1 MARRKGGR
9 RGRTGPLGLEQR
21 EPPEILAA
29 GPPGTYGSDEEE
41 EVSHRNKTLHNRQ
54 EGESSGNDLDIVRS
68 YLRTARGE
76 TDGRREEPGNAR
88 RQEIRVGDWTCK
100 TEACRGWSNFK
111 WRTMCLKCGKSPAGA
126 QVRQGEQAETVPGQ
140 SPRERYRKR
149 QEEEKEPIRRPQ
161 RMIIITINTMIDNKS
176 RVRPQNKDH
185 IEILKQAGLSL
196 KEVTGIVAKPGYLEV
211 SLIPGAVSGAGA
223 QRETHKE
230 VNNKIT
236 ITSIR
241 ERGSNRVIQVR
252 YQDVPFEVMDETL
265 IQYTELFAKTER
277 RRMRW
282 EIIQEEEDSSP
293 GGELVGKWSGERTIL
308 VTLKRDVG
316 HIPTRHFV
324 GGGRIKVHVPGK
336 RNCPRCLKPVGE
348 CRGGGE
354 WS

>member
-1 MARRKGGR
+1 MTESMMMPGVPGRTRPPDSRDGGHGGLLGSQAAVVMTSQQESREAGHTGNKAQGELGGYRTPDAAKGLTQEKGGLDVEVLEDKTPYSVVARRKGGR

-41 EVSHRNKTLHNRQ
+41 EVSQRNKTLHNRQ

-176 RVRPQNKDH
+176 RVRPQNKRPH
-185 IEILKQAGLSL
+185 RN
-196 KEVTGIVAKPGYLEV
+196 LEA
-211 SLIPGAVSGAGA
+211 SRPEPKGGD
-223 QRETHKE
+223 R
-230 VNNKIT
+230 
-236 ITSIR
+236 
-241 ERGSNRVIQVR
+241 
-252 YQDVPFEVMDETL
+252 
-265 IQYTELFAKTER
+265 
-277 RRMRW
+277 
-282 EIIQEEEDSSP
+282 DSS
-293 GGELVGKWSGERTIL
+293 KAR
-308 VTLKRDVG
+308 
-316 HIPTRHFV
+316 IPRGITDTW
-324 GGGRIKVHVPGK
+324 GSQWGRGPEGDPQGSQQQDNHHKY
-336 RNCPRCLKPVGE
+336 
-348 CRGGGE
+348 
-354 WS
+354 